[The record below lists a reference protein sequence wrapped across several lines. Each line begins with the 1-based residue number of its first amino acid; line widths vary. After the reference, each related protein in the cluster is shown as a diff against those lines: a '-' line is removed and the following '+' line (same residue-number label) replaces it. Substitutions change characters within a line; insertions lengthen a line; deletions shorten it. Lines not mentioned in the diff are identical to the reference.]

1 MKYNILLI
9 LILILFNFFISKENV
24 YTQDTFSITA
34 VDPITGQVGSAGAS
48 CISGCI
54 ILSDVH
60 PGIGVIHCQAYYNA
74 TNQNYAR
81 TLMNMGLSPQQIIDS
96 LIAHDAQ
103 GNPTI
108 RQYGIVD
115 LINGGRTA
123 AYTGV
128 NCQNYKNHIIGP
140 TYTIQ
145 GNILL
150 GQKVLDSMQARFLN
164 TQGTLADKLM
174 AALQGAKMIGAD
186 TRCTQYNKSSI
197 SAFIRV
203 AKPTDPP
210 NSYYLDLNVNN
221 TPTNK
226 DPIDSLQVLYNLWL
240 LTGIRNLQGELPTSI
255 SLEQNLPNPFNPVTK
270 IRFSINGNYYV
281 TLKIYDILGKEIV
294 TLFNNNLSAGNYEI
308 EWNASN
314 VPSGVYYYRFQA
326 NDFVETKRMV
336 LLK

>member
-1 MKYNILLI
+1 MKINKFFVLFLIIINFLLLI
-9 LILILFNFFISKENV
+9 KNISG
-24 YTQDTFSITA
+24 QDTFSITA

-60 PGIGVIHCQAYYNA
+60 PGVGVIHTQAYYNA

-203 AKPTDPP
+203 AKPNDPP
-210 NSYYLDLNVNN
+210 NSYYLNLNVNN

-240 LTGIRNLQGELPTSI
+240 LTGIKNIEGEIPTKI
-255 SLEQNLPNPFNPVTK
+255 SLDQNYPNPFNTSTR
-270 IRFSINGNYYV
+270 IRFSIDGNYLV
-281 TLKIYDILGKEIV
+281 SVKIFDILGKEV
-294 TLFNNNLSAGNYEI
+294 FTLFNDNLSAGNYELG
-308 EWNASN
+308 WNADY
-314 VPSGVYYYRFQA
+314 VPSGIYYLRFQA
-326 NDFVETKRMV
+326 GSFIETKRMV
-336 LLK
+336 VLK

>member
-1 MKYNILLI
+1 MNKTSVLLI
-9 LILILFNFFISKENV
+9 ILFLITLLNEKMFS
-24 YTQDTFSITA
+24 QDTFSITA

-48 CISGCI
+48 CVSGCI

-60 PGIGVIHCQAYYNA
+60 PGVGVIHTQAYYNA

-115 LINGGRTA
+115 LVNGGRTA

-150 GQKVLDSMQARFLN
+150 GQKVLDSMQVRFLN

-203 AKPTDPP
+203 AKPNDPP
-210 NSYYLDLNVNN
+210 NSYYLNLNVNN

-240 LTGIRNLQGELPTSI
+240 LTGIKNIEGEIPNKI
-255 SLEQNLPNPFNPVTK
+255 YLEQNFPNPFNPTTK
-270 IRFSINGNYYV
+270 IRFSIDGNYSV
-281 TLKIYDILGKEIV
+281 SLIIFDILGKEIAN
-294 TLFNNNLSAGNYEI
+294 LFNSNLSAGIYEI
-308 EWNASN
+308 EWNATKF
-314 VPSGVYYYRFQA
+314 PSGIYYCRFQA
-326 NDFVETKRMV
+326 NDFIDVKRMV